1 MRLQNDHVRVRV
13 PATSANLGPGF
24 DTAGLALGIYDEIEL
39 RAVAGNTRVSVYG
52 EGAETVPTDDNNL
65 IVRAMRR
72 TLDYLDASQVGVI
85 MTAHNRIPHA
95 SGLGSSAAAVVAG
108 ILLARGLAGEGA
120 LTDDE
125 VLELATQMEGHP
137 DNAAPA
143 IFGGVTFSWTVE
155 ENRGART
162 IVLEAPSN
170 IQASVLIPHQAV
182 STQQA
187 RAALPPQVPHR
198 DAAHNVA
205 RTGLLALIMAGKAS
219 PAYLM
224 DATEDR
230 LHQRQRA
237 ETMPHTYELVEYL
250 RERGLPAVVSGAG
263 PTVLVLARLPG
274 ELIRDAKAAGW
285 RVEQPDI
292 SPTGATWE
300 ASRSTG

>member
-39 RAVAGNTRVSVYG
+39 RAVAGDTRVTVHG
-52 EGAETVPTDDNNL
+52 EGAGTVPTDDNNL
-65 IVRAMRR
+65 IVRALRR
-72 TLDYLDASQVGVI
+72 TLDYLDASQVGLV
-85 MTAHNRIPHA
+85 MTANNRIPHA

-120 LTDDE
+120 LTDEE

-143 IFGGVTFSWTVE
+143 IYGGVTFSWTVE
-155 ENRGART
+155 EGRGARA
-162 IVLEAPSN
+162 IALEAPNS
-170 IQASVLIPHQAV
+170 IRASILIPNHAV
-182 STQQA
+182 ATQEA

-205 RTGLLALIMAGKAS
+205 RTGLLALILAGKAS
-219 PAYLM
+219 PTYLM

-237 ETMPHTYELVEYL
+237 HTMPHTFELVEYL

-263 PTVLVLARLPG
+263 PTVLVLSGLPG
-274 ELIRDAKAAGW
+274 ELVRDAKSAGW

-292 SPTGATWE
+292 SPVGATWE
-300 ASRSTG
+300 ARRSTD